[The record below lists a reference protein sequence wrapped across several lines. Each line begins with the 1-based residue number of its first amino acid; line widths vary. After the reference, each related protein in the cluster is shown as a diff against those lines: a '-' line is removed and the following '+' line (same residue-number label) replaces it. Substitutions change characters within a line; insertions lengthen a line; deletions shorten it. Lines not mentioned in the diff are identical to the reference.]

1 MVKGLQDRARQAVID
16 RIVFG
21 NKPPDSNQ
29 PGKPGFGPGKPGLGP
44 GGLRGEAQPKNS
56 GAGGNGNGGSRR

>member
-1 MVKGLQDRARQAVID
+1 VWSVGER
-16 RIVFG
+16 
-21 NKPPDSNQ
+21 
-29 PGKPGFGPGKPGLGP
+29 PGFVEDVQAMRRRVESTLKGDQVDREVKLGP

>member
-1 MVKGLQDRARQAVID
+1 VIS
-16 RIVFG
+16 RIING
-21 NKPPDSNQ
+21 AKPPSRPDFGKPGLPD
-29 PGKPGFGPGKPGLGP
+29 PGKPGYNPGP